1 MDTRGRGDMPRP
13 LFLYQQKRPSLREGR
28 AFCVAK
34 EYASG
39 AGPSRGGLFQARQ
52 DLTRRL
58 CRDADTTGRKA
69 GKEKRASPQLARRCG
84 CPASRAL
91 PASGSAR
98 EPFHP
103 PLPFSSGQARP
114 LAREQ
119 VKVVAQASGAIEQ
132 GLAQGK
138 IVRAA
143 FAAQLP
149 FPGLGSLGGIALV
162 PGLDFLIV
170 GRAFALFFDGQGIK
184 FSFFPQVE
192 LTVQMAAAVDL
203 RARGPGLCRC
213 LPTSRDVS

>member
-1 MDTRGRGDMPRP
+1 MRCKGICLRSRAVAGRTFPGKARP
-13 LFLYQQKRPSLREGR
+13 EKTSLPGCGYDGQK
-28 AFCVAK
+28 
-34 EYASG
+34 
-39 AGPSRGGLFQARQ
+39 SRQ
-52 DLTRRL
+52 
-58 CRDADTTGRKA
+58 RKA
-69 GKEKRASPQLARRCG
+69 GKPAAGASLR
-84 CPASRAL
+84 L
-91 PASGSAR
+91 SGIPRPSGIR
-98 EPFHP
+98 QRPGTVSP
-103 PLPFSSGQARP
+103 PPPFSSGQARP

-203 RARGPGLCRC
+203 RARGP
-213 LPTSRDVS
+213 V